1 MNNKDAINVLVIG
14 SGGRE
19 HTLVWKISKSPIAAK
34 IYCAGG
40 NGGICKIA
48 QCVDLDT
55 GDFEKLASF
64 AKEENIG
71 LTIVGPEAPLVD
83 GIVDCFHR
91 QKLNIFGPDKYA
103 SRLEGS
109 KVFAKTFMKKYGIAT
124 ADFEVFDDP
133 KEAIE
138 YITKLEQGKNI
149 VIKADGLAAGK
160 GVIIAKSH
168 KEAMEAVELIMLD
181 RQFGE
186 AGDRIVIEEYLE
198 GEEASVLLCVDGKT
212 IKPLISSQDH
222 KRIFDGDKGP
232 NTGGMGAY
240 APAPVVTEEMYE
252 KISKFILSPL
262 LDGFRNDKIEY
273 KGILYL
279 GLMIVDSMPYV
290 LEFNVRFGDPE
301 TQVILPLLKSDLLE
315 IMLAVSE
322 GRLDKTT
329 MQWHDKTAVCVVLA
343 SEGYP
348 GKYTKGRVITG
359 LDKVEGIDDVIVFH
373 AGTKQS
379 SGSDIITSGGRV
391 LGVTALGNDLKDAI
405 KKAYSAVNM
414 IQFKGVQYRTDIG
427 AKGITTPS

>member
-1 MNNKDAINVLVIG
+1 MKSRETVNVLIIG

-19 HTLVWKISKSPIAAK
+19 HTLIWKISQSPRAGK
-34 IYCAGG
+34 IYCIKG
-40 NGGICKIA
+40 NAGICKEA
-48 QCVDLDT
+48 QCIDLDT
-55 GDFEKLASF
+55 SDFEKLASF
-64 AKEENIG
+64 AKEKNIG

-83 GIVDCFHR
+83 GIVDYFR
-91 QKLNIFGPDKYA
+91 RKKLNIFGPDKHA

-109 KVFAKTFMKKYGIAT
+109 KVFAKTFMKKHSIAT

-133 KEAIE
+133 KEALE
-138 YITKLEQGKNI
+138 YINKSEQGKNI

-168 KEAMEAVELIMLD
+168 KEAREAVERIMIEK
-181 RQFGE
+181 QFGE
-186 AGDRIVIEEYLE
+186 AGDRIIIEECLE
-198 GEEASVLLCVDGKT
+198 GEEASVLLLIDGHS

-222 KRIFDGDKGP
+222 KRIFDADKGP

-252 KISKFILSPL
+252 KISKFIILPL
-262 LDGFRNDKIEY
+262 LDGFGNDNIEY

-322 GRLDKTT
+322 GRLYET
-329 MQWHDKTAVCVVLA
+329 QLEWHDKTAVCVVLA

-348 GKYTKGRVITG
+348 GKYKRGEIITG
-359 LDKVEGIDDVIVFH
+359 LDKAEGIDDVMVFH

-391 LGVTALGNDLKDAI
+391 LGVTGLGNDLKDAI
-405 KKAYSAVNM
+405 QKTYSAVD
-414 IQFKGVQYRTDIG
+414 IIKFKGVQYRTDIG
-427 AKGITTPS
+427 AKGL